1 MNIEIKKSTKPVK
14 YKEAIAELEARLKL
28 VSENNGKEL
37 VWILEHEPVFTAG
50 TSYSK
55 DEILDKSINV
65 HKTNR
70 GGKITYHG
78 PGQLVFYFVIDLRN
92 KKKDLRK
99 FISII
104 EDTIIETLKQFK
116 IKSHADRKNIGIW
129 FDNKGKL
136 EKVAAQ
142 NILWASMAK
151 ETAHQIAT
159 PLSAL
164 MGWNS
169 LLNERGVSPEITL
182 EINKDLERLSTISNR
197 FSSIGLETGLD
208 KVALIQSTQE
218 GIQYLS
224 DRFPKSVDIQFQSKL
239 EPHIIPLNKPL
250 YFWCLENLIKNSI
263 DAMKG
268 HGIIIVEI
276 AKNKKYIVVSVQD
289 HGPGIEKKYLKK
301 VTNPGFST
309 KKSGWGLGLSLT
321 KRIVTQFH
329 KGVLKIHSETNKGT
343 RIEMHFPMA

>member
-1 MNIEIKKSTKPVK
+1 MNIEIKKSTKPIK

-136 EKVAAQ
+136 EKIAAIGVRVSKWIAYHGFSI
-142 NILWASMAK
+142 NINNNLDPYSKIVPCGIKDKGITNLEKISRLKFDKIK
-151 ETAHQIAT
+151 EILIQ
-159 PLSAL
+159 
-164 MGWNS
+164 
-169 LLNERGVSPEITL
+169 
-182 EINKDLERLSTISNR
+182 KFISN
-197 FSSIGLETGLD
+197 L
-208 KVALIQSTQE
+208 KN
-218 GIQYLS
+218 LS
-224 DRFPKSVDIQFQSKL
+224 V
-239 EPHIIPLNKPL
+239 
-250 YFWCLENLIKNSI
+250 
-263 DAMKG
+263 
-268 HGIIIVEI
+268 
-276 AKNKKYIVVSVQD
+276 
-289 HGPGIEKKYLKK
+289 
-301 VTNPGFST
+301 
-309 KKSGWGLGLSLT
+309 
-321 KRIVTQFH
+321 
-329 KGVLKIHSETNKGT
+329 
-343 RIEMHFPMA
+343 